1 MIIITFLIIIY
12 TRKYYFTIDCRLGSD
27 LSNFHNLTNFFVF
40 VIILG
45 LKRLIIKTMA
55 RKTRIEFPGI
65 FYHVLARGNNKQ
77 VIFKDDQDYN
87 VYIIR
92 LKRYH
97 ERYKFILYAYT
108 LMPNHI
114 HLLIETGI
122 TPLSKIMQGIQQSY
136 TYYYHKKYESV
147 GHLFQGRYKAILCQ
161 RDTYLLELVRY
172 IHLNP
177 VRAAIVASP
186 EDYQWSS
193 HQVYLGY
200 SRQPF
205 VKTGLIFRMFSED
218 ESAAEKK
225 YWQFIRDGIDRKGHQ
240 NAFYNVIDQCYLG
253 SPEFVERV
261 KQKMKSKDQTE
272 DQNREQNIRNMQY
285 LLLIKK
291 KTLPEILNIVTETT
305 GVCPEG
311 ILGDS
316 REQLISRARSLFV
329 FVAARRAGISNKFLA
344 EFLGRDTSSISNMIR
359 TIEQKINRDQVLAN
373 YLDKVI
379 KVLKV

>member
-1 MIIITFLIIIY
+1 
-12 TRKYYFTIDCRLGSD
+12 
-27 LSNFHNLTNFFVF
+27 
-40 VIILG
+40 
-45 LKRLIIKTMA
+45 MA
-55 RKTRIEFPGI
+55 RKTRIEFPGT

-97 ERYKFILYAYT
+97 ERYKFILYAYI

-114 HLLIETGI
+114 HLLIETGVA
-122 TPLSKIMQGIQQSY
+122 PLSKIMQGIQQSY

-147 GHLFQGRYKAILCQ
+147 GHLFQGRYKAIICQ

-186 EDYQWSS
+186 EDYLWSS

-205 VKTGLIFRMFSED
+205 VKKDLIFKMFSED
-218 ESAAEKK
+218 ESVAEKK
-225 YWQFIRDGIDRKGHQ
+225 YWQFIMDGIDKGHQ
-240 NAFYNVIDQCYLG
+240 NALYNVIDQRYLG
-253 SPEFVERV
+253 NPEFVERV
-261 KQKMKSKDQTE
+261 KQKMKSQDQTE
-272 DQNREQNIRNMQY
+272 DQNREQNIHDMQY

-291 KTLPEILNIVTETT
+291 KTLPEILKIVTETT
-305 GVCPEG
+305 GVYPEG
-311 ILGDS
+311 ILGNS

-329 FVAARRAGISNKFLA
+329 LVAARQAGISNKSLA

-359 TIEQKINRDQVLAN
+359 RIEEKINRDQVLAN

>member
-1 MIIITFLIIIY
+1 
-12 TRKYYFTIDCRLGSD
+12 
-27 LSNFHNLTNFFVF
+27 
-40 VIILG
+40 
-45 LKRLIIKTMA
+45 MA
-55 RKTRIEFPGI
+55 RKTRIEFPGV

-177 VRAAIVASP
+177 VRAALVASP
-186 EDYQWSS
+186 EDYLWSS
-193 HQVYLGY
+193 HRAYLGY
-200 SRQPF
+200 LNQPF
-205 VKTGLIFRMFSED
+205 VKKDLIFRMFSED
-218 ESAAEKK
+218 ESVAEKK
-225 YWQFIRDGIDRKGHQ
+225 YLQFIRDGIDNGHQ
-240 NAFYNVIDQCYLG
+240 NALYNVIDQRYLG
-253 SPEFVERV
+253 NPKFVEKV
-261 KQKMKSKDQTE
+261 KQKIKSQDKTE
-272 DQNREQNIRNMQY
+272 NQNREQNIHDMQC

-291 KTLPEILNIVTETT
+291 KTLPEILKIVTETT
-305 GVCPEG
+305 GVHTES
-311 ILGDS
+311 ILGNS

-329 FVAARRAGISNKFLA
+329 LVAARRAGISNKSLA
-344 EFLGRDTSSISNMIR
+344 EFLGRDASSISNMIR
-359 TIEQKINRDQVLAN
+359 RVEEKINRDQVLAN
-373 YLDKVI
+373 HLDRVI

>member
-1 MIIITFLIIIY
+1 
-12 TRKYYFTIDCRLGSD
+12 LGSG
-27 LSNFHNLTNFFVF
+27 LSNFYNLTNFFVF
-40 VIILG
+40 AIILG
-45 LKRLIIKTMA
+45 LKRHIIRTMA
-55 RKTRIEFPGI
+55 RKTRVEFPGV

-97 ERYKFILYAYT
+97 KRYKFILYAYT

-136 TYYYHKKYESV
+136 TYYYHKKYKSV

-161 RDTYLLELVRY
+161 RDIYLLELVRY

-177 VRAAIVASP
+177 VRAALVDNP
-186 EDYQWSS
+186 DDYLWGS
-193 HQVYLGY
+193 HKVYLRY
-200 SRQPF
+200 LNQPF
-205 VKTGLIFRMFSED
+205 VKKDLIFKMFSED
-218 ESAAEKK
+218 EFAAKKK
-225 YWQFIRDGIDRKGHQ
+225 YWQFIRDGIDKRRQ
-240 NAFYNVIDQCYLG
+240 NDFYNVIDQRYLG
-253 SPEFVERV
+253 NPEFVERV
-261 KQKMKSKDQTE
+261 KQKIKSQDQTE
-272 DQNREQNIRNMQY
+272 IVSREQNIHDMQY

-291 KTLPEILNIVTETT
+291 KTLPEILKMVTEIT
-305 GVCPEG
+305 GVYPES
-311 ILGDS
+311 ILGNS

-329 FVAARRAGISNKFLA
+329 LVAVRWVGISNKSLA

-359 TIEQKINRDQVLAN
+359 RIEEKINRDQVLAN
-373 YLDKVI
+373 HLDKVI
-379 KVLKV
+379 KVLKA